1 MKTFFLKLLRNRIFI
16 SAIGVLCLIALVWW
30 VGPLISFGSS
40 TPLGGTMARVVVILI
55 ILALWALYSLYA
67 YMKAKYASSQM
78 MQGIAQADAETAQK
92 GKEQSNEEIG
102 ILQERFGE
110 AMEVLKKSGSN
121 IYELPWYII
130 IGPPGSGKTTVL
142 VNSGLN
148 FPLAERF
155 GRDAVRGVG
164 GTRNCDW
171 WFTDN
176 AVLLDTAGRYVT
188 QDSHAAADSAAWIGF
203 LKLLKK
209 HRARRPINGAMVAI
223 SLADLLVQTEQ
234 EQAAHVRAIKLRLQ
248 ELREQLGIRF
258 PVYVLFTKS
267 DLVAGFMEFFDD
279 LGREEREQVWG
290 LTLPMDDPKNTEGV
304 VQHFV
309 EEFDALIERI
319 NDRLLTRLNQERDV
333 QRRALIYA
341 FPQQIAALRETAKR
355 FLEEVFRPSRFEDR
369 ALLRGVYFTSGTQEG
384 TPIDRL
390 MGVLAGNFGL
400 DRQALPSFGSGRGR
414 SYFIT
419 RLIKDVIFAEAGMA
433 GANRRF
439 ERQRAWVQRGAYAG
453 ALGATVLAALA
464 WSTSGTRNGVY
475 VHNLKNSVE
484 AYQSLAQKPA
494 PAGDLI
500 GELPIL
506 DAARSTTAV
515 YSAQEKDG
523 RPFLM
528 GMGLYQGDKLAPAA
542 DAAYYRTLETDFL
555 PRLGARLEAQLHAG
569 AGNPDFQYEA
579 LKTYL
584 MLGDRKHLDP
594 EHIKTWMA
602 LDWGSTLPNDTV
614 KQDALKGHLD
624 TLLAGQFKPLAL
636 NEGLVSETRY
646 TLNQV
651 PVAQRVYGRLKKDGL
666 ASTEVKPFRLTDL
679 GADVPRIFVRAS
691 GKPLGE
697 PIPGLFTQAGFY
709 QIFMKESPRL
719 AKREMDESW
728 VLGNND
734 VSYTPAQIQQLTDD
748 VRKLYL
754 DDYIQ
759 HWDALMNDVNV
770 VRFSDLHQAASVL
783 EVTSSPTSP
792 IRAALQALE
801 RNTALNRAPSI
812 GGALGGGLKALA
824 DKAGAV
830 TGAASAAD
838 DEKAR
843 LAKLMSAAPG
853 ASSAVAD
860 ALPAMEGP
868 GSPVEKHFERINATV
883 RAPSGAPPIDGIM
896 GVLSEVYGYLNSIA
910 GSSGGAAMD
919 AVRSRSGGGSDAV
932 RRLQIEGARQPE
944 PLKRWLQDIAQNSV
958 GVMMGGTRSQLNA
971 AYQAAVLPTCQRAL
985 MNRYPLFREATSETT
1000 LADFGHF
1007 FGPGGVMDEF
1017 FKTNLKDFVDTSRR
1031 DWSWRSSDGMSLG
1044 LSNAVLAQFQ
1054 RAARIQEMFFRAGSQ
1069 MPAVSFGLKPMFLDA
1084 NVTEFMLDLDGQQVV
1099 YRHGP
1104 TRISNVTWPSV
1115 AGTGQVRIEFEDAS
1129 GSRATDSADGP
1140 WAWFRIL
1147 DKAQV
1152 KEVSSDVLDVSFEI
1166 GWRKAQFELRANSV
1180 NNPFRRKELEQFR
1193 CPANL

>member
-1 MKTFFLKLLRNRIFI
+1 MKTFFLRLLRNRIII

-30 VGPLISFGSS
+30 VGPLISIGSS
-40 TPLGGTMARVVVILI
+40 TPLGGVMTRVVVIVI
-55 ILALWALYSLYA
+55 ILALWALYSLYV
-67 YMKAKYASSQM
+67 YMKAKYASGQM

-130 IGPPGSGKTTVL
+130 IGPPGSGKTTAL

-155 GRDAVRGVG
+155 GKDAVRGVG

-209 HRARRPINGAMVAI
+209 HRKRRPINGAMVAI

-290 LTLPMDDPKNTEGV
+290 LTLPMDDSKNTEGV
-304 VQHFV
+304 VQHFGA
-309 EEFDALIERI
+309 EFDALVARI
-319 NDRLLTRLNQERDV
+319 NDRVLTRLNQERDV

-341 FPQQIAALRETAKR
+341 FPQQIAALRETALR

-400 DRQALPSFGSGRGR
+400 DRQALPSFGGGRGR

-439 ERQRAWVQRGAYAG
+439 ERQRAWLQRGSYAG
-453 ALGATVLAALA
+453 ALGATALAALA

-475 VHNLKNSVE
+475 VHNLKNNVE
-484 AYQSLAQKPA
+484 AYQTLAQKPA
-494 PAGDLI
+494 PVGDLI

-506 DAARSTTAV
+506 DAARATTTV
-515 YSAQEKDG
+515 YSVQEKDG

-542 DAAYYRTLETDFL
+542 DAAYYRTLESDFL

-584 MLGDRKHLDP
+584 MLGDKKHLDP
-594 EHIKTWMA
+594 EHVKTWMA
-602 LDWGSTLPNDTV
+602 LDWGSTLPNDKA

-624 TLLAGQFKPLAL
+624 TLLAGDFKPLAL

-679 GADVPRIFVRAS
+679 GPEVARIFVRGS
-691 GKPLGE
+691 GKPLDE
-697 PIPGLFTQAGFY
+697 PIPGFFTQAGFY
-709 QIFMKESPRL
+709 RIFMKESPRL
-719 AKREMDESW
+719 AKREADESW

-734 VSYTPAQIQQLTDD
+734 VSYTPAQIKQLTDD

-759 HWDALMNDVNV
+759 RWDALMNDLNV
-770 VRFSDLHQAASVL
+770 VRFGDLHQAAAVL
-783 EVTSSPTSP
+783 AVMSSPTSP
-792 IRAALQALE
+792 IRAVLQALE
-801 RNTALNRAPSI
+801 HNTNLNRVPVGDGLA
-812 GGALGGGLKALA
+812 GGLKGLA
-824 DKAGAV
+824 GKASAV
-830 TGAASAAD
+830 TGAVSAAD
-838 DEKAR
+838 AEKER
-843 LAKLMSAAPG
+843 LAKLMAAVPG
-853 ASSAVAD
+853 ASADVAD
-860 ALPAMEGP
+860 ALPAVEAPGGP
-868 GSPVEKHFERINATV
+868 VVKHFERINATV
-883 RAPSGAPPIDGIM
+883 RAPSGAAPIDGVM

-919 AVRSRSGGGSDAV
+919 AVRSRSGGGSDAL
-932 RRLQIEGARQPE
+932 RSLQIEAARQPD
-944 PLKRWLQDIAQNSV
+944 PLKRWLQDIAQSSV
-958 GVMMGGTRSQLNA
+958 GVMMGGTRAQLNT
-971 AYQAAVLPTCQRAL
+971 AYQAAVLPNCQRAL
-985 MNRYPLFREATSETT
+985 MNRYPLYRDASSETT
-1000 LADFGHF
+1000 LEDFGRF

-1017 FKTNLKDFVDTSRR
+1017 FKTNLKDFVDTSRST
-1031 DWSWRSSDGMSLG
+1031 WSWRSSDGMSLG
-1044 LSNAVLAQFQ
+1044 LSNSVLAQFQ
-1054 RAARIQEMFFRAGSQ
+1054 RAARIKEMFFRTGGQTPS
-1069 MPAVSFGLKPMFLDA
+1069 VSFGLKPLYLDA
-1084 NVTEFMLDLDGQQVV
+1084 NVSEFMLDLDGQQVI
-1099 YRHGP
+1099 YQHGP
-1104 TRISNVTWPSV
+1104 TRISNVTWPSA
-1115 AGTGQVRIEFEDAS
+1115 AGTGQVRIQFKDAS
-1129 GSRATDSADGP
+1129 GSGATDSADGP

-1147 DKAQV
+1147 DKAEI
-1152 KEVSSDVLDVSFEI
+1152 KEVSSDVIDVSFEI

-1180 NNPFRRKELEQFR
+1180 LNPFTRRELEQFR